1 MVYIVDDD
9 PAIQQALER
18 LMRSA
23 GLRAE
28 TFASVLDLLDKG
40 SSTSAS
46 ASSQISACPISA
58 ALICPQFLAQQGR
71 HGP

>member
-28 TFASVLDLLDKG
+28 TFASVLDLRTDRQDSSNG
-40 SSTSAS
+40 SYPYKKKLGLQEYEEAKHLL
-46 ASSQISACPISA
+46 QIE
-58 ALICPQFLAQQGR
+58 LLKMQ
-71 HGP
+71 